1 MPREDT
7 YMAMV
12 EAAANSN
19 KRSAIEILETAGSTF
34 KNRDGVYGPASDH
47 YHELSNLQ
55 SALFQKERTARD
67 VAIANVLEKLDR
79 IQRTDSDS
87 ETFRDSFVDAIN
99 YLAIAWE
106 CS

>member
-19 KRSAIEILETAGSTF
+19 KRSAPDILRTAVNMLETRGE
-34 KNRDGVYGPASDH
+34 DYGPPSEH
-47 YHELSNLQ
+47 YHELADIQ
-55 SALFQKERTARD
+55 SAFFQKERTARD
-67 VAIANVLEKLDR
+67 VALANVLEKLDR
-79 IQRTDSDS
+79 VQRTDSDS
-87 ETFRDSFVDAIN
+87 AAFKDSFIDALA